1 MQASCDLAKSSV
13 GNSEEPR
20 QHLRAE
26 RADPKNLALTY
37 HLWSWLAASRA
48 AGAVLEAVD
57 QVCNETARN
66 AFCCVRPPGHHLGP
80 AGAVDKQVLPTLA
93 TTCLDPPDLSS
104 VELLSLILRQKQAL
118 RSQS

>member
-37 HLWSWLAASRA
+37 HLWCPSGRPSKERL
-48 AGAVLEAVD
+48 
-57 QVCNETARN
+57 NE
-66 AFCCVRPPGHHLGP
+66 P
-80 AGAVDKQVLPTLA
+80 
-93 TTCLDPPDLSS
+93 
-104 VELLSLILRQKQAL
+104 
-118 RSQS
+118 